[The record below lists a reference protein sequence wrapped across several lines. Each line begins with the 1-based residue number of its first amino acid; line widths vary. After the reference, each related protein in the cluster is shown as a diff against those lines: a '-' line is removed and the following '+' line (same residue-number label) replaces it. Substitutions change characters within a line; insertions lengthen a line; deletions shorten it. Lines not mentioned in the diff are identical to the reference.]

1 MVIYRYRDRAD
12 DIQTTI
18 KNAAHVDDDL
28 DSIARKIVEWN
39 IENVEKLR
47 AEGKIS
53 EKTADFVIHDFDRN
67 RNARVRRSITGAA
80 LSNLFGRQKI
90 KAAARSNDADKFLTI
105 AISNTEYVLDKLNE
119 LKKIEYTP
127 AVQQAIDKYQFRLSG
142 LKYTNNTHNLK
153 EINKDVLAEI
163 EERAIE
169 IESCLL
175 YTSPSPRDLST
186 SRMPSSA

>member
-1 MVIYRYRDRAD
+1 MYKRQVRILNNVAKQLQKEATSENKVESSVVIYRYRDRAD

-80 LSNLFGRQKI
+80 FSDLFGRQKL

-127 AVQQAIDKYQFRLSG
+127 AVQQLS
-142 LKYTNNTHNLK
+142 LIHISEPT
-153 EINKDVLAEI
+153 
-163 EERAIE
+163 RR
-169 IESCLL
+169 S
-175 YTSPSPRDLST
+175 
-186 SRMPSSA
+186 